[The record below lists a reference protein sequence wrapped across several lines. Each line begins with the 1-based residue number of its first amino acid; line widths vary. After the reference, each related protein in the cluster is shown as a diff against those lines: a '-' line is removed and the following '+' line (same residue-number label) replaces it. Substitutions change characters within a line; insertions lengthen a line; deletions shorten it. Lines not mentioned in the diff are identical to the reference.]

1 MSTAPIHAASV
12 ELLRQAFAE
21 RLERGQIEV
30 PMLPQ
35 TASRV
40 LSVCNETSCDAR
52 KLADLI
58 QHDAGLAG
66 HVLSVANSAAYAPRE
81 PIVSL
86 SQAIS
91 RLGFRVICEIA
102 VAVAVKGKVFAVR
115 GHEERARQLWSHS
128 AMAGAWAKEIARAR
142 RRNVEGAF
150 LCGLLHDIG
159 KPAVMQTVLE
169 ICTQRALAAEPVAC
183 ESVMHEFHAQVGTQ
197 VLESWKFPAWMGAA
211 VLHHHDPDRAGEH
224 VEWARTTQLADLLAH
239 ASTHPDA
246 LADEV
251 LRRHP
256 VFADL
261 DLYVDETDALFA
273 RREQVVEVARAFQ

>member
-1 MSTAPIHAASV
+1 MSTVPTHAAGL
-12 ELLRQAFAE
+12 EFLRDGLAE
-21 RLERGQIEV
+21 RLARGLVEV

-40 LSVCNETSCDAR
+40 LTLCNEATCDAR
-52 KLADLI
+52 KLAELI

-91 RLGFRVICEIA
+91 RLGFRIICEIA

-115 GHEERARQLWSHS
+115 GREELARQLWTHS

-159 KPAVMQTVLE
+159 KPATLQTILE
-169 ICTQRALAAEPVAC
+169 MCAARSLAVEATDADQ
-183 ESVMHEFHAQVGTQ
+183 VMHEFHERVGAH
-197 VLESWKFPAWMGAA
+197 VLESWTFPAWMSAA

-239 ASTHPDA
+239 ASTRADA
-246 LADEV
+246 LTDDV

-261 DLYVDETDALFA
+261 DLYVDEMDALFA
-273 RREQVVEVARAFQ
+273 RRELVVEVARAFQ